1 MFGKK
6 SSGNVIVAGMG
17 QGGMVAA
24 MYLALAGF
32 KVDIFEKA
40 PEGKVSY
47 PWYDDITFNIFEKVG
62 IPEPPR
68 ECYTQKS
75 KWLFVSPDE
84 KNSLAVPPMPP
95 MVEVSISR
103 RGLNEHLCDLAKGAG
118 CTLHY
123 GEEVEEL
130 QIFANKV
137 TGVKTSKGTY
147 KADLVIDATGL
158 FSKLRRQVPKKFG
171 IQAEPAHDDLMSGY
185 RAFFRRRPGSATPD
199 PESTLYV
206 MHKNGAGISWC
217 NLNDRDEVDM
227 LCLRIGGISKEEY
240 EDMATSLRAKHDI
253 VSDEVIMAPRPVNV
267 GVRYTMARLVADGY
281 AAVGDSAFMTMPFM
295 GSGIEASMQAGRMLA
310 ETVINGGR
318 NCFSVKNLWKYQV
331 KFYKRHAGFAG
342 VDVMKRWL
350 LSVEAKDVDF
360 LFESGVIDEEVLAG
374 GVGGDSVK
382 MPLKT
387 VLKKA
392 WQGKKRLG
400 LLLQLA
406 GMMSGG
412 DKATAIANEIPQTY
426 DEEAIY
432 AWQAKLDG
440 HYQK

>member
-6 SSGNVIVAGMG
+6 STGNVIVAGMG

-130 QIFANKV
+130 LIFANKV

-199 PESTLYV
+199 PESTL
-206 MHKNGAGISWC
+206 
-217 NLNDRDEVDM
+217 
-227 LCLRIGGISKEEY
+227 
-240 EDMATSLRAKHDI
+240 
-253 VSDEVIMAPRPVNV
+253 
-267 GVRYTMARLVADGY
+267 
-281 AAVGDSAFMTMPFM
+281 
-295 GSGIEASMQAGRMLA
+295 
-310 ETVINGGR
+310 
-318 NCFSVKNLWKYQV
+318 
-331 KFYKRHAGFAG
+331 
-342 VDVMKRWL
+342 
-350 LSVEAKDVDF
+350 
-360 LFESGVIDEEVLAG
+360 
-374 GVGGDSVK
+374 
-382 MPLKT
+382 
-387 VLKKA
+387 
-392 WQGKKRLG
+392 
-400 LLLQLA
+400 
-406 GMMSGG
+406 
-412 DKATAIANEIPQTY
+412 
-426 DEEAIY
+426 
-432 AWQAKLDG
+432 
-440 HYQK
+440 